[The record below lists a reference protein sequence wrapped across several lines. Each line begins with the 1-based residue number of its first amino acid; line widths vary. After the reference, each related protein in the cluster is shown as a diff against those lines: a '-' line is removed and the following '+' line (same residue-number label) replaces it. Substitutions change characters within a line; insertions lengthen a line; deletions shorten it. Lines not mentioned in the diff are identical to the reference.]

1 MGKFLGIMCVSLIRS
16 DEYDRRRRKIFES
29 RRREKLRVKPFP
41 EDLVKKVQEQIDA
54 NNRPVTKEEIA
65 RERYRGL
72 LDKVIREMVEEART
86 KGIVTSNMEE
96 YDMEDKTDKEQREQN
111 YENMDYEDLSVE
123 RQRLFEEWSTSGSES
138 ENGKSAKERYDE
150 VLARIKVFEE
160 EYSRENVD
168 DDVVKIT
175 RDEQP
180 IPDLSFFIYEKTM
193 SSGKDFTSDIE
204 ERLERLRDSPRITL
218 EKMDSIKDG
227 IRRIDSINRKLKN
240 LRGNRRLSDDFASRE
255 IIKRTSTV
263 LRKME
268 PLNLSMRLIKVNLVN
283 HKIF

>member
-1 MGKFLGIMCVSLIRS
+1 MERTRLLDKIRS
-16 DEYDRRRRKIFES
+16 DEYYRRRRKIFES

-54 NNRPVTKEEIA
+54 NNRSVTKEEIA
-65 RERYRGL
+65 RERYRSL

-86 KGIVTSNMEE
+86 KGIVTCNMEE

-123 RQRLFEEWSTSGSES
+123 RQRLFEEWSNSGSES
-138 ENGKSAKERYDE
+138 EKGKSAKERYDE

-218 EKMDSIKDG
+218 EKMESIKDG

-240 LRGNRRLSDDFASRE
+240 LRGNRRLGDDFASRE
-255 IIKRTSTV
+255 IIKRTSIQCVPKKST
-263 LRKME
+263 
-268 PLNLSMRLIKVNLVN
+268 LIT
-283 HKIF
+283 IG

>member
-1 MGKFLGIMCVSLIRS
+1 
-16 DEYDRRRRKIFES
+16 
-29 RRREKLRVKPFP
+29 
-41 EDLVKKVQEQIDA
+41 
-54 NNRPVTKEEIA
+54 
-65 RERYRGL
+65 
-72 LDKVIREMVEEART
+72 
-86 KGIVTSNMEE
+86 
-96 YDMEDKTDKEQREQN
+96 
-111 YENMDYEDLSVE
+111 MDYEDLSVE
-123 RQRLFEEWSTSGSES
+123 RQRLFEEWSNSGSES
-138 ENGKSAKERYDE
+138 EKGKSAKERYDE

-218 EKMDSIKDG
+218 EKMESIKDG

-240 LRGNRRLSDDFASRE
+240 LRGNRRLGDDFASRE

-263 LRKME
+263 
-268 PLNLSMRLIKVNLVN
+268 
-283 HKIF
+283 